1 MEHFLPDH
9 FAVSSLCLTN
19 ITSTPIGIKI
29 ILSSLFSDHKLKM
42 GVESLALIDQAEV
55 NSLDH
60 SKQGK
65 LPLEKKFYIRGKVEK
80 IWLCA

>member
-1 MEHFLPDH
+1 
-9 FAVSSLCLTN
+9 
-19 ITSTPIGIKI
+19 
-29 ILSSLFSDHKLKM
+29 M

-65 LPLEKKFYIRGKVEK
+65 LLMKKNYYIRRKLKNMAMQDYAVDGKESYKGVREDDGRVKDWMGCQSVPHVKEKKI
-80 IWLCA
+80 